1 MLQSSRGGCMRARN
15 TGGVLFGTLLVL
27 VLSARGDA
35 GQAPPAAPI
44 APPLVD
50 AAHLRMQPEAAVRDD
65 TQVNV
70 FGDPAQPGLY
80 AYRRRFKAGESTR
93 PHYHDKDRL
102 VTVIKGTWYTGQGD
116 VYEAG
121 KMVPIR
127 TGGVMFHP
135 AGLHHYDCARDG
147 EVIVQIVGI
156 GPVKTVDTERK

>member
-1 MLQSSRGGCMRARN
+1 MRVGH
-15 TGGVLFGTLLVL
+15 TGGVLFGAFLLLVL
-27 VLSARGDA
+27 SGRGDA
-35 GQAPPAAPI
+35 GQAPAAAPV

-50 AAHLRMQPEAAVRDD
+50 AAHLRMQPEAAVRDE

-70 FGDPAQPGLY
+70 FGDPAKPGLY

-116 VYEAG
+116 AYDAG

-127 TGGVMFHP
+127 TGGVMLHP
-135 AGLHHYDCARDG
+135 AGLHHYDGARDG

-156 GPVKTVDTERK
+156 GPVATVDIKKQ

>member
-1 MLQSSRGGCMRARN
+1 MMIRRRGAFVGA
-15 TGGVLFGTLLVL
+15 VALAALVL
-27 VLSARGDA
+27 RGNA
-35 GQAPPAAPI
+35 QQAPAA

-50 AAHLRMQPEAAVRDD
+50 AAHLRMQPEAAAIDA

-70 FGDPAQPGLY
+70 FGDPAKPGLY
-80 AYRRRFKAGESTR
+80 AYRRRFKAGETTR

-116 VYEAG
+116 VFETD
-121 KMVPIR
+121 KMVPIK

-135 AGLHHYDCARDG
+135 AGLHHYDGARDG

-156 GPVKTVDTERK
+156 GPVSTTDTEKK